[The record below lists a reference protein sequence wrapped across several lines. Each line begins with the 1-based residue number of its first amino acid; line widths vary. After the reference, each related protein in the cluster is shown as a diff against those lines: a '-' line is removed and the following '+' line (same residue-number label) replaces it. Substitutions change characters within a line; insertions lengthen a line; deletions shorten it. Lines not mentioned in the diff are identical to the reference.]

1 VPADSG
7 RAPGDEAA
15 GRAGR
20 RARPARALTL
30 VIAVAGVLVLVA
42 VTALVIVAKNHQQ
55 RALAGLRPSGIPP
68 SVPSGLANLMV
79 LSPLPRMPA
88 PGFTLTDQRGRG
100 LALSQLRGKTVV
112 LEFMDSRC
120 TTICPLVSEEFIAA
134 YHDLGPLAAKVV
146 FAAVNVNP
154 HHAAVRDVAQFSA
167 EHQLTTIPG
176 WHFFT
181 GPGPRLRE
189 VWHAYNIGVQP
200 RGPQADT
207 VHTSIVYFVDPQ
219 GRERYLAS
227 PMADYTKAGAAFLP
241 GGQITAWGRGIALVA
256 RSLVS

>member
-1 VPADSG
+1 
-7 RAPGDEAA
+7 
-15 GRAGR
+15 
-20 RARPARALTL
+20 
-30 VIAVAGVLVLVA
+30 VIALAGALVLVA
-42 VTALVIVAKNHQQ
+42 VTVAVIVAGNPQQ
-55 RALAGLRPSGIPP
+55 PAPAALRPSGIPP

-79 LSPLPRMPA
+79 LSPVPRMPA
-88 PGFTLTDQRGRG
+88 PGFTLTDQRGRS
-100 LALSQLRGKTVV
+100 LPLSRLRGKSVV

-120 TTICPLVSEEFIAA
+120 ATICPLVSEEFIVA

-154 HHAAVRDVAQFSA
+154 YHAAVRDVAQFSA

-181 GPGPRLRE
+181 GPVPRLRE
-189 VWHAYNIGVQP
+189 VWHAYNIEVQP

-207 VHTSIVYFVDPQ
+207 VHTSLVYFIDPQ

-227 PMADYTKAGAAFLP
+227 PMADYTKAASAFLP
-241 GGQITAWGRGIALVA
+241 AGQISAWGRGIALVA
-256 RSLVS
+256 RSLVSQPQSSS